1 MSFYNRNMVPLRRW
15 CWSIRGRFRAKI
27 EFSIWT
33 LNWGLNSSEMEVWVY
48 LLGTEH
54 GLRGRE
60 GVTCSRRI
68 TSRVSFW
75 ELSFDDDPISDWNHS
90 FGLLL
95 LEIGVIEIIFQ
106 QLVASSQL
114 IAWKLTF
121 FDRDQ
126 QESTRN
132 HHNLKRKQ
140 GYSMSPSKK
149 SALFSL
155 KVEYFLVLNLMIPCC
170 QLQGHLTAFSDT

>member
-1 MSFYNRNMVPLRRW
+1 MSFYYRNMIPLWRW

-27 EFSIWT
+27 GFKMGSKWT
-33 LNWGLNSSEMEVWVY
+33 LKWSIGQDWTKDY

-95 LEIGVIEIIFQ
+95 LEKY
-106 QLVASSQL
+106 LNLLYPAAACKL

-121 FDRDQ
+121 CDRDQ

-140 GYSMSPSKK
+140 GYSTSPSMK
-149 SALFSL
+149 SVLFSL
-155 KVEYFLVLNLMIPCC
+155 KGEYFLVLNLMIPCC
-170 QLQGHLTAFSDT
+170 QLQGHLTAFLDT